1 MNIMNE
7 EKQNLEIEKIANLM
21 VHDDIS
27 SDEQDPVKLEKY
39 KNQIKSDCD
48 VNDEEAMKIEG
59 SVVLVTGAN
68 RGIGLAVASTL
79 AADGFHVVIGTRSG
93 DAIAGFDCVQ
103 LDVSSSQSVEDAFT
117 LIESS
122 WGVPEVIVCNAG
134 KTKDALVMR
143 MPDED
148 FSDVVD
154 TNLTGAFRVARRAT
168 KGLLKLKRG
177 RLIFIGSV
185 VALLGSA
192 GQVNYAASKAGLVGM
207 ARSFARE
214 LGSRGITSNV
224 IAPGFVETDMTADL
238 DQKRREEIAESI
250 PLARFSNVQ
259 EIANVV
265 SFIASDK
272 AAYIT
277 GAVIPVD
284 GGLGMGH

>member
-1 MNIMNE
+1 MSS
-7 EKQNLEIEKIANLM
+7 KPIA
-21 VHDDIS
+21 
-27 SDEQDPVKLEKY
+27 
-39 KNQIKSDCD
+39 
-48 VNDEEAMKIEG
+48 
-59 SVVLVTGAN
+59 LVTGAN

-117 LIESS
+117 FIESS
-122 WGVPEVIVCNAG
+122 WGVPEAIVCNAG